1 MSALYDDADLFVKE
15 RPLPKG
21 TLVRYSDLENNECT
35 GRVKDASLYMLWIE
49 DLEDRD
55 RTISIRYK
63 DLTAVL
69 EQE

>member
-1 MSALYDDADLFVKE
+1 MTMQTYSLRNDHFL
-15 RPLPKG
+15 KG
-21 TLVRYSDLENNECT
+21 TLVRYYDLANNECT

-49 DLEDRD
+49 DLEDSD
-55 RTISIRYK
+55 RTIFIRYK